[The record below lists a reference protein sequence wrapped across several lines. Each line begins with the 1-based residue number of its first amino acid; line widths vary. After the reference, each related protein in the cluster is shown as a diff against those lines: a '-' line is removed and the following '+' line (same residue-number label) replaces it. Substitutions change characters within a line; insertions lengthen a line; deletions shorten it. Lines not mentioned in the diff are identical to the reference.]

1 MRLIG
6 NGGCRLRVVIALLLG
21 VLLIVAAGCSG
32 KSDSQSASS
41 GSGAKVVKIG
51 VIAPLTGPASRV
63 GEEFKG
69 AITMAFDEINNQVGD
84 YKIEFKWIDSESDAE
99 KAARAYEQAIVKD
112 KITIGFMD
120 WHAWVSA
127 SCMDVAAKYKM
138 PHFFSFGASDVV
150 NQKYKS
156 DPDKYYYWLGK
167 AWPTPSLLSTGYVQ
181 TINESIQKGLWT
193 PKNKRVAIYGVDN
206 EWGRTF
212 GTSIAQQFKDAGWEV
227 VTTEWIGLGETEFY
241 PLLSKLKGMEVSL
254 VAGTMSDP
262 PSVSSFIKQ
271 SKEVGLKSFIVSD
284 GLGWVGEWYKL
295 TGDASDYVLDQIP
308 QYTTPEAKKFRDDFK
323 ARYGFE
329 PGASSAGMCYDWAK
343 FLIKV
348 LQTCLAENGSITT
361 ENMAKMGKEKV
372 ITGKLTY
379 TNGIIH
385 KEYQYTPASFPD
397 PVVDQQHYMFPVVQ
411 YFGGKGKVVWPDAW
425 KEADLQVPPHLKN

>member
-1 MRLIG
+1 MVRLIDKKHW
-6 NGGCRLRVVIALLLG
+6 RWMTILVAVVTL
-21 VLLIVAAGCSG
+21 VAMMVVAGCSS
-32 KSDSQSASS
+32 KSDQQASS
-41 GSGAKVVKIG
+41 TAVKVVKIG

-63 GEEFKG
+63 GEEFKNS
-69 AITMAFDEINNQVGD
+69 ITMAFDEINNKVGD

-99 KAARAYEQAIVKD
+99 KAARAYEQAIVQD

-127 SCMDVAAKYKM
+127 SCMEVAAKYKM
-138 PHFFSFGASDVV
+138 PHFFSFGASDLI
-150 NQKYKS
+150 NQKYKA
-156 DPDKYYYWLGK
+156 DPEKYYYWLGK

-181 TINESIQKGLWT
+181 TINESITKGLWT
-193 PKNKRVAIYGVDN
+193 PKNKKVAIYGVDN
-206 EWGRTF
+206 EWGRNF

-227 VTTEWIGLGETEFY
+227 VSNEWIGIGETEFY
-241 PLLSKLKGMEVSL
+241 PLLSKLKAMDVSL

-262 PSVSSFIKQ
+262 AGVSSFIKQ
-271 SKEVGLKSFIVSD
+271 SKEVGLKSFVVSD

-295 TGDASDYVLDQIP
+295 TGDSSDYVLDQIP
-308 QYTTPEAKKFRDDFK
+308 QYTTPAAKKFRDDYK
-323 ARYGFE
+323 AKYGYE

-348 LQTCLAENGSITT
+348 MKACLEQNGSITT
-361 ENMAKMGKEKV
+361 ENMAKMGKEQI

-379 TNGIIH
+379 TEGIIH
-385 KEYQYTPASFPD
+385 KEYKYTPETFPD

-411 YFGGKGKVVWPDAW
+411 YFQGKGKIVWPEAW
-425 KEADLQVPPHLKN
+425 KEADLQVPNYLK